1 MGNRGG
7 VAGMW
12 SLPPLLLLLE
22 HSLGLRGPVKGRGCR
37 MRAPGEAPDPWSF
50 IATGLTRDGKG
61 CWMGDGVREMGG
73 GRGAL
78 RGIGPSGCA
87 FSSPTGP
94 GGEDAKGQ
102 R

>member
-22 HSLGLRGPVKGRGCR
+22 HSLGLQGPVKGRGCR

-50 IATGLTRDGKG
+50 IATRINARWEGMLDG
-61 CWMGDGVREMGG
+61 
-73 GRGAL
+73 
-78 RGIGPSGCA
+78 
-87 FSSPTGP
+87 
-94 GGEDAKGQ
+94 
-102 R
+102 